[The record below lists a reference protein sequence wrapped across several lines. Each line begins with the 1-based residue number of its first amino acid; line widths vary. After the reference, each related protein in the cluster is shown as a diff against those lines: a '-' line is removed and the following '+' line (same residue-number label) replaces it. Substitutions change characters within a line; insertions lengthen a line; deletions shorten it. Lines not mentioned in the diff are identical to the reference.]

1 VITNHEDIFFLQCTN
16 AVP

>member
-1 VITNHEDIFFLQCTN
+1 VSTNHEDIFFLQCTN